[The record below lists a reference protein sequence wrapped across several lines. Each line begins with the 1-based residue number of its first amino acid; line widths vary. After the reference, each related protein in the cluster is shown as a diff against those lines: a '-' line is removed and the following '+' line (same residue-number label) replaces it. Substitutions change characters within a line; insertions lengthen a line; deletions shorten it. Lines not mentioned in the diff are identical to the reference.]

1 MKENFIKE
9 GLENDQA
16 NYVQQLENKILR
28 QNEDE
33 KEVKEIVDGQ
43 AES

>member
-16 NYVQQLENKILR
+16 NYVQQLENKIIR